1 LATIIL
7 GIETSCDDTAAAV
20 LVNGKLRANVV
31 SQQLEHENYGG
42 VIPELASRAHV
53 ERIVA
58 VVETSLSKAN
68 IDKKDLTAVAYTQGP
83 GLLGSLLVGNAFA
96 KSLSLALNIPLVA
109 VHHMQ
114 AHLLVHFI
122 DDAFPTPH
130 FPFLGLTVSGG
141 HTQLVRVENA
151 SSFDVLGETLDD
163 AAGEAFDK
171 TGKMLGLPYPAG
183 PIIDKY
189 AALGSAK
196 FTFGKPT
203 VADLNFSFSG
213 LKTSVLYFLRSA
225 QHKDSDFIKNNL
237 HDLCASIQAAIVSIL
252 VEKVKTAVKQTGL
265 KQVVLGGGV
274 SANSGLRK
282 ALEACDIALYLP
294 PLPYT
299 TDNAAMIAMAG
310 YLKHKEGV
318 FDDLSSEPKA
328 RISI

>member
-1 LATIIL
+1 
-7 GIETSCDDTAAAV
+7 
-20 LVNGKLRANVV
+20 
-31 SQQLEHENYGG
+31 
-42 VIPELASRAHV
+42 
-53 ERIVA
+53 
-58 VVETSLSKAN
+58 
-68 IDKKDLTAVAYTQGP
+68 
-83 GLLGSLLVGNAFA
+83 
-96 KSLSLALNIPLVA
+96 
-109 VHHMQ
+109 
-114 AHLLVHFI
+114 
-122 DDAFPTPH
+122 
-130 FPFLGLTVSGG
+130 
-141 HTQLVRVENA
+141 
-151 SSFDVLGETLDD
+151 
-163 AAGEAFDK
+163 
-171 TGKMLGLPYPAG
+171 MLGLPYPAG

-225 QHKDSDFIKNNL
+225 QDKDSDFIKNNL